1 MELDPAGMTPVI
13 NRIKRAQGQLAGVL
27 RLIEEGRDC
36 EDVVTQL
43 AAVSK
48 ALDRAGF
55 AIVATGLQQCLT
67 AGDELD
73 SIDVKKEFEGFLL
86 LRSHRRRVQVP
97 LPPTR
102 RRSSRSL
109 PQWLPPRC
117 GEESAMSRNCRV
129 DLYQV
134 KSPAAPARALRAALA
149 RRPRH
154 SGPPLGTHR
163 VHTPTR
169 NGG

>member
-27 RLIEEGRDC
+27 RLLEEGREC

-55 AIVATGLQQCLT
+55 AIVASGLQQCLN

-73 SIDVKKEFEGFLL
+73 SVDVKKMEKLFL
-86 LRSHRRRVQVP
+86 
-97 LPPTR
+97 
-102 RRSSRSL
+102 SL
-109 PQWLPPRC
+109 
-117 GEESAMSRNCRV
+117 A
-129 DLYQV
+129 
-134 KSPAAPARALRAALA
+134 
-149 RRPRH
+149 
-154 SGPPLGTHR
+154 
-163 VHTPTR
+163 
-169 NGG
+169 